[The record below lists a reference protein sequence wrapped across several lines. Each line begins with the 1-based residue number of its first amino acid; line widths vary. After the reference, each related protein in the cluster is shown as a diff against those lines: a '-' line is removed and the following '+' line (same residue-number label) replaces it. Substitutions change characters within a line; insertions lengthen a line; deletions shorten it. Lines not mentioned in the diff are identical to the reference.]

1 MKCNKR
7 KRSEYTYME
16 IMRSLLY
23 YYWEFLWEDELVEK
37 KYIRVYRI
45 VNAKFYKN
53 NFKRDE

>member
-1 MKCNKR
+1 MKWNKR

-16 IMRSLLY
+16 IMRSLLF

-53 NFKRDE
+53 NFKRDG

>member
-1 MKCNKR
+1 MKQNKR

-16 IMRSLLY
+16 IMRSLLF

-53 NFKRDE
+53 NFKRNG